1 MREGR
6 KRRVRRKGRESS
18 NGGRGGRRRS
28 IRGGGGRERTVRRG
42 EREGGTRG
50 GRGVGDVLGG
60 EGDSRAAEETVPV
73 HYGHQVGGVE
83 VAEVGCQLH
92 DGGLLLL
99 SDEACVHLAHLEEG
113 LAPGRLTH
121 LFSSCYM

>member
-28 IRGGGGRERTVRRG
+28 IRGGGGRERTVRRGG

-113 LAPGRLTH
+113 LAPRRLTH
-121 LFSSCYM
+121 LFSSC